1 MTNSDFWYQS
11 SYLHIYLELTAM
23 LGKNKTKTLRYF
35 LIKDV
40 LKNKKYDFLK
50 SDPFEFKCDGFFK
63 EKYRL
68 VDLYLDYLNLD

>member
-1 MTNSDFWYQS
+1 MTNSDFFYQRR
-11 SYLHIYLELTAM
+11 YLYIYLELTEM

-63 EKYRL
+63 EKFRL
-68 VDLYLDYLNLD
+68 VDMYLDYLNLD